1 METHLGRAIQALRK
15 KRSLSQGEVAAE
27 LQVSVQAVSKW
38 ETEKANPDLSF
49 LPRLAEL
56 FGVSIDELFSVGAEA
71 PAAGEILGQ
80 NSSGWDRIAQTEWAG
95 THLPSYGPYTP
106 TEETLCL
113 LGDVR
118 GKTVLELAC
127 GSGESLAWMA
137 ERGAKELWGLDIS
150 ETRIGQARSLLK
162 ITGKEARL
170 FPAAMETNPGIPRG
184 HFDLVCSIYG
194 LGWTTDLESTVARV
208 QEYLKPG
215 GQFVFS
221 WDNPLMQ
228 CVDAVDGQ
236 YVLSRSYA
244 EEREIEI
251 QKMGVAGLRLKN
263 WKLSSYL
270 NCLAEHGF
278 LLQKVV
284 EESAC
289 DPAEAEIFREGKY
302 YSAGKAR
309 LINPTV
315 IVKAKK
321 L

>member
-1 METHLGRAIQALRK
+1 MEYHLGNGIQSLRK
-15 KRSLSQGEVAAE
+15 KRSLSQGDVAAK
-27 LQVSVQAVSKW
+27 LQISVQAVSKW
-38 ETEKANPDLSF
+38 ETGKANPDLF
-49 LPRLAEL
+49 LLPRLAEL
-56 FGVSIDELFSVGAEA
+56 FGVSIDELFSEGTET
-71 PAAGEILGQ
+71 PAAGEFLEQ
-80 NSSGWDRIAQTEWAG
+80 NSSGWDHVAQAGWAG
-95 THLPSYGPYTP
+95 TYLPSYGPYTP
-106 TEETLCL
+106 SEETLCL

-118 GKTVLELAC
+118 GKSVLELAC

-137 ERGAKELWGLDIS
+137 ERGAKEVWGLDIS
-150 ETRIGQARSLLK
+150 ETRIDQAKKLMK
-162 ITGKEARL
+162 MAGKEVNL
-170 FPAAMETNPGIPRG
+170 FSAAMETNPGVPRG
-184 HFDLVCSIYG
+184 HFDIVYSVYG
-194 LGWTTDLESTVARV
+194 LGWTTDLNAAIARV

-215 GQFVFS
+215 GVFVFS

-236 YVLSRSYA
+236 YVLSRSYV

-251 QKMGVAGLRLKN
+251 QKMGVSGLYLKN

-278 LLQKVV
+278 LIQRVV
-284 EESAC
+284 EESAYER
-289 DPAEAEIFREGKY
+289 AEADSFREGKY

>member
-1 METHLGRAIQALRK
+1 MEYHLGRAIQTLRK
-15 KRSLSQGEVAAE
+15 KRSFSQGDVAAE

-38 ETEKANPDLSF
+38 ENEKANPDLTL

-56 FGVSIDELFSVGAEA
+56 FGVSIDELFSAGVEV
-71 PAAGEILGQ
+71 PVAGEILGQ
-80 NSSGWDRIAQTEWAG
+80 NSNGWNQIAQTEWAG

-118 GKTVLELAC
+118 GKAVLELAC
-127 GSGESLAWMA
+127 GSGESLIWMA

-150 ETRIGQARSLLK
+150 ETRIEQAKSLLK
-162 ITGKEARL
+162 IAGQKVRL
-170 FPAAMETNPGIPRG
+170 FFAAMETNPGIPRS
-184 HFDLVCSIYG
+184 HFDIVYSIYG
-194 LGWTTDLESTVARV
+194 LGWTTNLESTIAHV

-236 YVLSRSYA
+236 YVLSRSYT
-244 EEREIEI
+244 EERKIEI
-251 QKMGVAGLRLKN
+251 QKMGISGLRLKN
-263 WKLSSYL
+263 WRLSSYL

-278 LLQKVV
+278 LIQKVI
-284 EESAC
+284 EESAY
-289 DPAEAEIFREGKY
+289 DPAEADNFREGKY

-309 LINPTV
+309 LINPVV